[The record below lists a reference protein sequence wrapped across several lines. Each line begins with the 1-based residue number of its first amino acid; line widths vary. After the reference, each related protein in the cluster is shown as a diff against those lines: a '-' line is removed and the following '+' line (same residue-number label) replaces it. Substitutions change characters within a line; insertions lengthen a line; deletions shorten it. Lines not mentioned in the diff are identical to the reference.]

1 MSINFYN
8 LDMTGQQIKARLNQM
23 GDLQA
28 MQESINN
35 MRTKLSNWRPVIV
48 SVPDIIDEGDG
59 QPNQYTFTYYPYD
72 NQSTPV
78 AYQSFK
84 VYNGSKG
91 SQGVQGVGISAIT
104 PLDNTPRLLFTLSDP
119 ASPGQTPRTIDVN
132 IGATLRSVTTSYNT
146 SNTAPI
152 NSSGVSESIYNVY
165 ENVLNAGHGTTPYS
179 VGVDAFRTFVSTH
192 EVTMPNEEQQSLGLE
207 PAQQYSSY
215 IYRNVSNLTIDNGAE
230 TPYPVNDIWLKFYTA
245 VEGSSVSVTWPE
257 SWTFIGAK
265 PAFGLGEVW
274 EISVKDGVVVAV
286 KVGNQ
291 SSQENNNG

>member
-35 MRTKLSNWRPVIV
+35 MRTKLSNWRPVVV
-48 SVPDIIDEGDG
+48 SVPDIIDKGDG

-72 NQSTPV
+72 NQSTPE

-104 PLDNTPRLLFTLSDP
+104 AVNNPPRLSFTLLD
-119 ASPGQTPRTIDVN
+119 PRTGSTSQQQVDV
-132 IGATLRSVTTSYNT
+132 GATLRSTINNYDTD
-146 SNTAPI
+146 NTAPI
-152 NSSGVSESIYNVY
+152 NGAGVSASIYNVY
-165 ENVLNAGHGTTPYS
+165 GDVLNVGHGTKPYS
-179 VGVDAFRTFVSTH
+179 VGVDAFRTFVSMH
-192 EVTMPNEEQQSLGLE
+192 EVTMPSEKYTLE
-207 PAQQYSSY
+207 LQPGWQYLSY
-215 IYRNVSNLTIDNGAE
+215 ICRNVSNLTIDNGAG
-230 TPYPVNDIWLKFYTA
+230 TSYPINDIWLKFYTA
-245 VEGSSVSVTWPE
+245 AEGSSVSVTWPE